1 MVNLRAGKL
10 DYRPEELR
18 LNKRRFGNRPYKAT
32 R

>member
-18 LNKRRFGNRPYKAT
+18 LEKRRFGDRPYM
-32 R
+32 

>member
-18 LNKRRFGNRPYKAT
+18 LNKRRFGDRPY